1 MPAGSWLIETT
12 ILVDVLRDH
21 SGAIE
26 WVNSLPPQR
35 RCVSVISYFELL
47 AGCRDRREQ
56 QIVAREMRMYRLL
69 LLTEQVSRTALS
81 WYRRFSLS
89 HGVGFLDTLIGA
101 TALHNGIIL
110 ATVNNKHFEPL
121 TGLQVERPY
130 E

>member
-1 MPAGSWLIETT
+1 MPGDSRLIEKTV
-12 ILVDVLRDH
+12 LVDVLRDH
-21 SGAIE
+21 PRAIA
-26 WVNSLPPQR
+26 WVNSVPPHK

-56 QIVAREMRMYRLL
+56 QIVAREMRAYRLL
-69 LLTEQVSRTALS
+69 LLTERVSRSALS

-101 TALHNGIIL
+101 TALHHGLVL
-110 ATVNNKHFEPL
+110 ATLNVKHFEPL
-121 TGLQVERPY
+121 TGLHVERPY

>member
-1 MPAGSWLIETT
+1 MPGDSWLIETT
-12 ILVDVLRDH
+12 VLVDVLRDH
-21 SGAIE
+21 PRAIA

-56 QIVAREMRMYRLL
+56 QIVGREMRTYRLL
-69 LLTEQVSRTALS
+69 FLGERMSRTALS

-101 TALHNGIIL
+101 TALHHGLVL
-110 ATVNNKHFEPL
+110 ATLNVKHFGPL
-121 TGLQVERPY
+121 TGLDAERPY
-130 E
+130 K